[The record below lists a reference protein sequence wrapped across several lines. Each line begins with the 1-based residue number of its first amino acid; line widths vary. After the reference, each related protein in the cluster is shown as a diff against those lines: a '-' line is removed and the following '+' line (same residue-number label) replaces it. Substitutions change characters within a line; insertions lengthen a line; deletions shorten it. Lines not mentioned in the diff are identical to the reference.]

1 MDSSTSNYKS
11 THVLTQPHKVLA
23 SLFSQLQNG
32 AGIYCP
38 AHLSGPQRTQGHDG
52 RLPEVVFIRLFSTRI
67 KSDDVAG
74 KILPGQ
80 GLTPAPAFPRLH
92 PPGGS
97 QRMPGQAFQSFT
109 ANAGVATGVYSCVDT
124 GSSSRGSR
132 WHSWELKRAASP
144 SSTGKGDAYKSSIRM
159 SFCVAPAYMLHHE
172 SSCGRGGLGHRL
184 LQVFQCRHHW
194 ERVTA
199 NAPLL
204 VCFWVSPR
212 AEVNTLLPKRLPMQT
227 QGPQGLAQGGGCLP
241 CWRLFSSWQRGLE
254 RVYSC

>member
-1 MDSSTSNYKS
+1 MLMPLTKGTHYGQQVSMAGSHQDSGSHRSKGCSPRVPEAAVWPTGPRSKELGAPMERLATAWSWASPTRVWPELLRHLRSSAQARVTGSWGLHPGPPPMDSSTSNHKS

-67 KSDDVAG
+67 KSDDGAG

-97 QRMPGQAFQSFT
+97 QRTPGQAFQIL
-109 ANAGVATGVYSCVDT
+109 
-124 GSSSRGSR
+124 
-132 WHSWELKRAASP
+132 HS
-144 SSTGKGDAYKSSIRM
+144 KGR
-159 SFCVAPAYMLHHE
+159 C
-172 SSCGRGGLGHRL
+172 GHRCIR
-184 LQVFQCRHHW
+184 VHGCRQQQS
-194 ERVTA
+194 R
-199 NAPLL
+199 
-204 VCFWVSPR
+204 
-212 AEVNTLLPKRLPMQT
+212 
-227 QGPQGLAQGGGCLP
+227 
-241 CWRLFSSWQRGLE
+241 
-254 RVYSC
+254 

>member
-11 THVLTQPHKVLA
+11 THILTQPHKVLA

-97 QRMPGQAFQSFT
+97 QRTPGQAFQIL
-109 ANAGVATGVYSCVDT
+109 
-124 GSSSRGSR
+124 
-132 WHSWELKRAASP
+132 HSKRRS
-144 SSTGKGDAYKSSIRM
+144 
-159 SFCVAPAYMLHHE
+159 
-172 SSCGRGGLGHRL
+172 GHR
-184 LQVFQCRHHW
+184 CI
-194 ERVTA
+194 
-199 NAPLL
+199 L
-204 VCFWVSPR
+204 VCGHRQQQSR
-212 AEVNTLLPKRLPMQT
+212 
-227 QGPQGLAQGGGCLP
+227 
-241 CWRLFSSWQRGLE
+241 
-254 RVYSC
+254 